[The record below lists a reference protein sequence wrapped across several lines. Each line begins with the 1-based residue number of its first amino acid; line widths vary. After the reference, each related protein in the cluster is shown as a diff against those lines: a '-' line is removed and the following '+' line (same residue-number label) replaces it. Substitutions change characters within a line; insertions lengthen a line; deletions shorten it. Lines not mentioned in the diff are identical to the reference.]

1 MLVFKLHNIMRS
13 CDGHIDTMMMRTT
26 SVGFSLFVGNRQ
38 SSRAVNRLTFG
49 TRIKISSLYYIT
61 VINTVTIRFLNLFYI
76 FHVLVLNLLLLYCHH
91 YLYFR
96 FVYTSALLFFKLINY
111 VFITVQSIYMSCI

>member
-13 CDGHIDTMMMRTT
+13 CDGHIDTMMMRTS

-61 VINTVTIRFLNLFYI
+61 VINI
-76 FHVLVLNLLLLYCHH
+76 LLP
-91 YLYFR
+91 
-96 FVYTSALLFFKLINY
+96 FVF
-111 VFITVQSIYMSCI
+111 